1 MRIKYKL
8 KDYVKSQDFIG
19 LKYGNCYSAE
29 KINLLFVCVQGME
42 GEGVWGGGLGGRVVG
57 EYGFP
62 YCRNR
67 GLPLPAKDFFI
78 SPPHLKQFV
87 QQISPHQGVTPQGFP
102 EVLRT

>member
-42 GEGVWGGGLGGRVVG
+42 GEGVWGGVGGEG
-57 EYGFP
+57 CG
-62 YCRNR
+62 
-67 GLPLPAKDFFI
+67 
-78 SPPHLKQFV
+78 
-87 QQISPHQGVTPQGFP
+87 
-102 EVLRT
+102 

>member
-42 GEGVWGGGLGGRVVG
+42 GGGGGGGGLWVSMVFPTVGIGGC
-57 EYGFP
+57 P
-62 YCRNR
+62 YQPKISSS
-67 GLPLPAKDFFI
+67 PLP
-78 SPPHLKQFV
+78 
-87 QQISPHQGVTPQGFP
+87 T
-102 EVLRT
+102 